1 MVEAK
6 IINYKKA
13 LVEVDAVL
21 SCLDYNEYKKIPTN
35 IINAIENNKDEE
47 YMYEYDEELEY
58 EDWSLM
64 PETKAI
70 LYNIFKQYLATEEQ
84 RKYLQQKER
93 LENYKIESEKIKKY
107 NSENL
112 FKKEKGQ
119 ETEKVVQEE
128 NNKLIVKRDLSF
140 KKILEKLKTI
150 FRFIKGL

>member
-112 FKKEKGQ
+112 FKKEK
-119 ETEKVVQEE
+119 EVKKVEQEE
-128 NNKLIVKRDLSF
+128 NNELIVKRDSSF
-140 KKILEKLKTI
+140 KKILEKLKSI

>member
-21 SCLDYNEYKKIPTN
+21 SCLDYHEYKKIPTN

-84 RKYLQQKER
+84 RKYLQ
-93 LENYKIESEKIKKY
+93 Y

-140 KKILEKLKTI
+140 KKILAKLKSI

>member
-21 SCLDYNEYKKIPTN
+21 SCLDYNEYKKIPAN
-35 IINAIENNKDEE
+35 IIDAIENNKDEE
-47 YMYEYDEELEY
+47 YTYDYDEELEY

-70 LYNIFKQYLATEEQ
+70 LYNIFKKYLATEEQ

-93 LENYKIESEKIKKY
+93 LGNYKIESEKIKKY

-112 FKKEKGQ
+112 FKKEK
-119 ETEKVVQEE
+119 EVKKVEQEE
-128 NNKLIVKRDLSF
+128 NNELIVKRDSSF
-140 KKILEKLKTI
+140 KKILEKLKSI
-150 FRFIKGL
+150 FRFIK

>member
-35 IINAIENNKDEE
+35 IIDAIENNKDEE
-47 YMYEYDEELEY
+47 YTYDYDEELEY

-70 LYNIFKQYLATEEQ
+70 LYNIFKKYLATEEQ
-84 RKYLQQKER
+84 RKYLKQKER

-112 FKKEKGQ
+112 FKKEK
-119 ETEKVVQEE
+119 EAKKVEQEE
-128 NNKLIVKRDLSF
+128 NNELIVKRDSSF
-140 KKILEKLKTI
+140 KRILEKLKSI

>member
-21 SCLDYNEYKKIPTN
+21 SCLDYNEYKKIPAN
-35 IINAIENNKDEE
+35 IIDAIENNKDEE
-47 YMYEYDEELEY
+47 YTYDYDEELEY

-64 PETKAI
+64 PEAKAI

-112 FKKEKGQ
+112 FKKEK
-119 ETEKVVQEE
+119 EVKKVEQEE
-128 NNKLIVKRDLSF
+128 NNELIVKRDSRF
-140 KKILEKLKTI
+140 KRILEKLKSI

>member
-6 IINYKKA
+6 INNYKKA

-35 IINAIENNKDEE
+35 IIDAIENNKDEE
-47 YMYEYDEELEY
+47 YMYDYDEELEY

-70 LYNIFKQYLATEEQ
+70 LYNIFKKYLATEEQ
-84 RKYLQQKER
+84 RKYLQQRER

-112 FKKEKGQ
+112 FKKEK
-119 ETEKVVQEE
+119 EAKKVEQEE
-128 NNKLIVKRDLSF
+128 NNELIVKRDSSF
-140 KKILEKLKTI
+140 KKILEKLKSI

>member
-21 SCLDYNEYKKIPTN
+21 SCLDYNEYKKIPAN
-35 IINAIENNKDEE
+35 IIDAIENNKDEE
-47 YMYEYDEELEY
+47 YTYDYDEELEY

-70 LYNIFKQYLATEEQ
+70 LYNIFKKYLATEEQ

-93 LENYKIESEKIKKY
+93 LGNYKIESEKIKKY

-112 FKKEKGQ
+112 FKKEK
-119 ETEKVVQEE
+119 EVKKVEQEE
-128 NNKLIVKRDLSF
+128 NNELIVKRDSSF
-140 KKILEKLKTI
+140 KRILEKLKSI

>member
-21 SCLDYNEYKKIPTN
+21 SCLDYNEYKKIPAN
-35 IINAIENNKDEE
+35 IIDAIENNKDEE
-47 YMYEYDEELEY
+47 YMYDYDEELEY

-70 LYNIFKQYLATEEQ
+70 LYNIFKKYLATEEQ

-93 LENYKIESEKIKKY
+93 RENYKIESEKIKKY

-112 FKKEKGQ
+112 FKKEK
-119 ETEKVVQEE
+119 EVKKVEQEE
-128 NNKLIVKRDLSF
+128 NNELIVKRDSSF
-140 KKILEKLKTI
+140 KRILEKLKSI

>member
-6 IINYKKA
+6 INNYKKA

-21 SCLDYNEYKKIPTN
+21 SCLDYNEYKKIPTD
-35 IINAIENNKDEE
+35 IIDAIENNKDEE
-47 YMYEYDEELEY
+47 YTYDYDEELEY

-70 LYNIFKQYLATEEQ
+70 LYNIFKKYLATEEQ

-112 FKKEKGQ
+112 FKKEK
-119 ETEKVVQEE
+119 EVKKVEQEE
-128 NNKLIVKRDLSF
+128 NNELIVKRDSSF
-140 KKILEKLKTI
+140 KRILEKLKSI

>member
-70 LYNIFKQYLATEEQ
+70 LYNIFKKYLATEEQ
-84 RKYLQQKER
+84 RKYLKQKER

-112 FKKEKGQ
+112 FKKEK
-119 ETEKVVQEE
+119 EVKKVEQEE
-128 NNKLIVKRDLSF
+128 NNELIVKRDSSF
-140 KKILEKLKTI
+140 KRILEKLKSI

>member
-21 SCLDYNEYKKIPTN
+21 SCLDYNEYKKIPAN
-35 IINAIENNKDEE
+35 IIDAIENNKDEE
-47 YMYEYDEELEY
+47 YTYDYDEELEY

-70 LYNIFKQYLATEEQ
+70 LYNIFKKYLATEEQ

-93 LENYKIESEKIKKY
+93 LGNYKIESEKIKKY

-112 FKKEKGQ
+112 FKKEK
-119 ETEKVVQEE
+119 EVKKVEQEE
-128 NNKLIVKRDLSF
+128 NNELIVKRDSRF
-140 KKILEKLKTI
+140 KKILEKLKSI

>member
-84 RKYLQQKER
+84 RKYLQQRER

-112 FKKEKGQ
+112 FKKEKVQ
-119 ETEKVVQEE
+119 EAEKVVQEE
-128 NNKLIVKRDLSF
+128 NNKLTVKRDSSF
-140 KKILEKLKTI
+140 KKFLEKLKSI

>member
-6 IINYKKA
+6 INNYKKA

-35 IINAIENNKDEE
+35 IIDAIENNKDEE
-47 YMYEYDEELEY
+47 YTYDYDEELEY

-70 LYNIFKQYLATEEQ
+70 LYNIFKKYLATEEQ

-93 LENYKIESEKIKKY
+93 LENYKIKSEKIKKY

-112 FKKEKGQ
+112 FKKEK
-119 ETEKVVQEE
+119 EVKKVEQEE
-128 NNKLIVKRDLSF
+128 NNELIVKRDSSF
-140 KKILEKLKTI
+140 KRILEKLKSI
-150 FRFIKGL
+150 FRFIKVL

>member
-35 IINAIENNKDEE
+35 IIEAIESNKDEE
-47 YMYEYDEELEY
+47 YTYDYDEELEY

-112 FKKEKGQ
+112 FKKGKEAK
-119 ETEKVVQEE
+119 KVEQEE
-128 NNKLIVKRDLSF
+128 NNELIVKRDSSF
-140 KKILEKLKTI
+140 KKILEKLKSI

>member
-21 SCLDYNEYKKIPTN
+21 SCLDYNEYKKIPAN
-35 IINAIENNKDEE
+35 IIDAIENNKDEE
-47 YMYEYDEELEY
+47 YTYDYDEELEY

-70 LYNIFKQYLATEEQ
+70 LYNILKKYLATEEQ

-93 LENYKIESEKIKKY
+93 LGNYKIESEKIKKY

-112 FKKEKGQ
+112 FKKEK
-119 ETEKVVQEE
+119 EVKKVEQEE
-128 NNKLIVKRDLSF
+128 NNELIVKRDSSF
-140 KKILEKLKTI
+140 KKILEKLKSI

>member
-1 MVEAK
+1 MVEEK
-6 IINYKKA
+6 INNYKKA

-21 SCLDYNEYKKIPTN
+21 SCLDYNEYKKIPSN
-35 IINAIENNKDEE
+35 IIDAIENNKDEE
-47 YMYEYDEELEY
+47 YTYDYDEELEY

-70 LYNIFKQYLATEEQ
+70 LYNIFKKYLATEEQ

-112 FKKEKGQ
+112 FKKEK
-119 ETEKVVQEE
+119 EAKKVEQEE
-128 NNKLIVKRDLSF
+128 NNELIVKRDSSF
-140 KKILEKLKTI
+140 KRILEKLKSI

>member
-6 IINYKKA
+6 INNYKKA

-21 SCLDYNEYKKIPTN
+21 SCLDYNEYKKIPTD
-35 IINAIENNKDEE
+35 IIDAIENNKDEE
-47 YMYEYDEELEY
+47 YMYDYDEELEY

-70 LYNIFKQYLATEEQ
+70 LYNIFKKYLATEEQ

-112 FKKEKGQ
+112 FKKEK
-119 ETEKVVQEE
+119 EVKKVEQEE
-128 NNKLIVKRDLSF
+128 NNELIVKRDSSF
-140 KKILEKLKTI
+140 KRILEKLKSI

>member
-6 IINYKKA
+6 INNYKKA

-35 IINAIENNKDEE
+35 IIDAIENNKDKE
-47 YMYEYDEELEY
+47 YTYDYDEELEY

-70 LYNIFKQYLATEEQ
+70 LYNIFKKYLATEEQ

-93 LENYKIESEKIKKY
+93 LGNYKIESEKIKKY

-112 FKKEKGQ
+112 FKKEK
-119 ETEKVVQEE
+119 EVKKVEQEE
-128 NNKLIVKRDLSF
+128 NNELIVKRDSSF
-140 KKILEKLKTI
+140 KRILEKLKSI

>member
-6 IINYKKA
+6 INNYKKA

-21 SCLDYNEYKKIPTN
+21 SCLDYNEYKKIPAN
-35 IINAIENNKDEE
+35 IIDAIENNKDEE

-112 FKKEKGQ
+112 FKKEK
-119 ETEKVVQEE
+119 EVKKVEQEE
-128 NNKLIVKRDLSF
+128 NNELIVKRDSSF
-140 KKILEKLKTI
+140 KRILEKLKSI

>member
-6 IINYKKA
+6 INNYKKA

-21 SCLDYNEYKKIPTN
+21 SCLDYNEYKKIPAN
-35 IINAIENNKDEE
+35 IIDAIENNKDEE
-47 YMYEYDEELEY
+47 YTYDYDEEIEY
-58 EDWSLM
+58 EEWLLM

-119 ETEKVVQEE
+119 EEKNVQEE
-128 NNKLIVKRDLSF
+128 NNKLIVKRDSSF
-140 KKILEKLKTI
+140 KKFLEKLKSI

>member
-6 IINYKKA
+6 INNYKKA

-35 IINAIENNKDEE
+35 IIDAIENNKDEE
-47 YMYEYDEELEY
+47 YTYDYDEELEY

-70 LYNIFKQYLATEEQ
+70 LYNIFKKYLATEEQ
-84 RKYLQQKER
+84 RKYLKQKER

-112 FKKEKGQ
+112 FKKEK
-119 ETEKVVQEE
+119 EVKKVEQEE
-128 NNKLIVKRDLSF
+128 NNELIVKRDSSF
-140 KKILEKLKTI
+140 KRILEKLKSI

>member
-47 YMYEYDEELEY
+47 YTYDYDEELEY

-70 LYNIFKQYLATEEQ
+70 LYNIFKKYLATEEQ

-128 NNKLIVKRDLSF
+128 NNKLTVKRDSSF
-140 KKILEKLKTI
+140 KKFLEKLKSI

>member
-21 SCLDYNEYKKIPTN
+21 SCLDYNEYKKIPAN
-35 IINAIENNKDEE
+35 IIDAIENNKDEE
-47 YMYEYDEELEY
+47 YTYDYDEELEY

-70 LYNIFKQYLATEEQ
+70 LYNIFKKYLAKEEQ

-93 LENYKIESEKIKKY
+93 LGNYKIESEKIKKY

-112 FKKEKGQ
+112 FKKEK
-119 ETEKVVQEE
+119 EVKKVEQEE
-128 NNKLIVKRDLSF
+128 NNELIVKRDSSF
-140 KKILEKLKTI
+140 KKILEKLKSI

>member
-21 SCLDYNEYKKIPTN
+21 SCLDYNEYKKIPAN
-35 IINAIENNKDEE
+35 IIDAIENNKDEE
-47 YMYEYDEELEY
+47 YTYDYDEEIEY
-58 EDWSLM
+58 EEWLLM

-112 FKKEKGQ
+112 FKKGKEAK
-119 ETEKVVQEE
+119 KVEQEE
-128 NNKLIVKRDLSF
+128 NNELIVKRDSSF
-140 KKILEKLKTI
+140 KKILEKLKSI

>member
-21 SCLDYNEYKKIPTN
+21 SCLDYNEYKKIPAN
-35 IINAIENNKDEE
+35 IIDAIENNKDEE
-47 YMYEYDEELEY
+47 YMYDYDEELEY

-70 LYNIFKQYLATEEQ
+70 LYNIFKKYLATEEQ

-112 FKKEKGQ
+112 FKKEK
-119 ETEKVVQEE
+119 EVKKVEQEE
-128 NNKLIVKRDLSF
+128 NNELIVKRDSSF
-140 KKILEKLKTI
+140 KRILEKLKSI
-150 FRFIKGL
+150 FGFIKGL

>member
-6 IINYKKA
+6 INNYKKA

-21 SCLDYNEYKKIPTN
+21 SCLDYNEYKKIPAN
-35 IINAIENNKDEE
+35 IIDAIENNKDEE
-47 YMYEYDEELEY
+47 YMYDYDEELEY

-70 LYNIFKQYLATEEQ
+70 LYNIFKKYLATEEQ

-112 FKKEKGQ
+112 FKKEK
-119 ETEKVVQEE
+119 EVKKVEQEE
-128 NNKLIVKRDLSF
+128 NNELIVKRDSSF
-140 KKILEKLKTI
+140 KRILEKLKSI

>member
-21 SCLDYNEYKKIPTN
+21 SCLDYNEYKKIPAN
-35 IINAIENNKDEE
+35 IIDAIENNKDEE
-47 YMYEYDEELEY
+47 YTYDYDEELEY

-70 LYNIFKQYLATEEQ
+70 LYNIFKKYLATEEQ

-93 LENYKIESEKIKKY
+93 LGNYKIESEKIKKY
-107 NSENL
+107 N
-112 FKKEKGQ
+112 
-119 ETEKVVQEE
+119 
-128 NNKLIVKRDLSF
+128 IMVK
-140 KKILEKLKTI
+140 
-150 FRFIKGL
+150 

>member
-6 IINYKKA
+6 INNYKKA

-35 IINAIENNKDEE
+35 IIDAIENNKDEE
-47 YMYEYDEELEY
+47 YTYDYDEELEY

-70 LYNIFKQYLATEEQ
+70 LYNIFKKYLATEEQ

-112 FKKEKGQ
+112 FKKEK
-119 ETEKVVQEE
+119 EVKKVEQEE
-128 NNKLIVKRDLSF
+128 NNELIVKRDSSF
-140 KKILEKLKTI
+140 KKILEKLKSI

>member
-6 IINYKKA
+6 INNYKKA

-21 SCLDYNEYKKIPTN
+21 SCLDYNEYKKIPAN
-35 IINAIENNKDEE
+35 IIDAIENNKDEE
-47 YMYEYDEELEY
+47 YTYDYDEELEY

-70 LYNIFKQYLATEEQ
+70 LYNIFKKYLATEEQ

-112 FKKEKGQ
+112 FKKEK
-119 ETEKVVQEE
+119 EVKKVEQEE
-128 NNKLIVKRDLSF
+128 NNELIVKRDSSF
-140 KKILEKLKTI
+140 KRILEKLKSI
-150 FRFIKGL
+150 FRSIKGL

>member
-84 RKYLQQKER
+84 RKYLQQRER

-119 ETEKVVQEE
+119 EEEKNVQEE
-128 NNKLIVKRDLSF
+128 NNKLIVKRDSSF
-140 KKILEKLKTI
+140 KKILEKLKSI

>member
-1 MVEAK
+1 MVETK
-6 IINYKKA
+6 INNYKKA

-35 IINAIENNKDEE
+35 IIDAIENNKDEE
-47 YMYEYDEELEY
+47 YTYDYDEELEY

-70 LYNIFKQYLATEEQ
+70 LYNIFKKYLATEEQ

-112 FKKEKGQ
+112 FKKEK
-119 ETEKVVQEE
+119 EVKKVEQEE
-128 NNKLIVKRDLSF
+128 NNELIVKRDSSF
-140 KKILEKLKTI
+140 KRILEKLKSI

>member
-35 IINAIENNKDEE
+35 IIDAIENNKDEE
-47 YMYEYDEELEY
+47 YMYDYDEELEY

-70 LYNIFKQYLATEEQ
+70 LYNIFKKYLATEEQ

-112 FKKEKGQ
+112 FKKEK
-119 ETEKVVQEE
+119 EVKKVEQEE
-128 NNKLIVKRDLSF
+128 NNELIVKRDSSF
-140 KKILEKLKTI
+140 KRILEKLKSI

>member
-6 IINYKKA
+6 INNYKKA

-21 SCLDYNEYKKIPTN
+21 SCLDYNEYKKIPAN
-35 IINAIENNKDEE
+35 IIDAIENNKDEE
-47 YMYEYDEELEY
+47 YTYDYDEEIEY
-58 EDWSLM
+58 EDWLLM

-112 FKKEKGQ
+112 FKKGKEAK
-119 ETEKVVQEE
+119 KVEQEE
-128 NNKLIVKRDLSF
+128 NNELIVKRDSSF
-140 KKILEKLKTI
+140 KKILEKLKSI

>member
-21 SCLDYNEYKKIPTN
+21 SCLDYNEYKKIPAN
-35 IINAIENNKDEE
+35 IIDAIENNKDEE
-47 YMYEYDEELEY
+47 YTYDYDEELEY

-70 LYNIFKQYLATEEQ
+70 LYNIFKKYLATEEQ

-93 LENYKIESEKIKKY
+93 MGNYKIESEKIKKY

-112 FKKEKGQ
+112 FKKEK
-119 ETEKVVQEE
+119 EVKKVEQEE
-128 NNKLIVKRDLSF
+128 NNELIVKRDSSF
-140 KKILEKLKTI
+140 KKILEKLKSI

>member
-21 SCLDYNEYKKIPTN
+21 SCLDYNEYKKIPDN
-35 IINAIENNKDEE
+35 IIDAIENNKDEE
-47 YMYEYDEELEY
+47 YMYDYDEELEY

-70 LYNIFKQYLATEEQ
+70 LYNIFKKYLATEEQ

-112 FKKEKGQ
+112 FKKEK
-119 ETEKVVQEE
+119 EVKKVEQEE
-128 NNKLIVKRDLSF
+128 NNELIVKRDSSF
-140 KKILEKLKTI
+140 KRILEKLKSI

>member
-47 YMYEYDEELEY
+47 YMYEYDEELVY

-112 FKKEKGQ
+112 FKKEK
-119 ETEKVVQEE
+119 EVKKVEQEE
-128 NNKLIVKRDLSF
+128 NNELIVKRDSSF
-140 KKILEKLKTI
+140 KRILEKLKSI